1 MNLLGKTVFITGAA
15 KRLGRE
21 TALMFASRGAGVI
34 LHANQSWQDAEN
46 LKVKIKKTGGSA
58 WTVRAEFNLRQG
70 RVEKKIRDLA
80 RDLDRK
86 CPPVDILVN
95 NASIFYPTPL
105 ESLTEKDWD
114 DFQTV
119 NLKVPF
125 FLAREFGL
133 RMCRRRAGK
142 IINLA
147 DWTAWR
153 PDPRYLPYAISKAGL
168 VSMTQGL
175 AKALAPHV
183 QVNGIAPGPILKA
196 KGMTAAGEK
205 AAAAKTLL
213 GRFGSASD
221 ISEAVR
227 YFCESAD
234 FVTGVCLPVDGGC
247 SAA

>member
-1 MNLLGKTVFITGAA
+1 MNLQGKTVLVTGAA
-15 KRLGRE
+15 RRLGRE
-21 TALMFASRGAGVI
+21 IALMFASRGAGVI
-34 LHANQSWQDAEN
+34 LHCHRSQTEAEKLRQD
-46 LKVKIKKTGGSA
+46 ITRSGGQA
-58 WTVRAEFNLRQG
+58 WTLRARFDLPQG
-70 RVEKKIRDLA
+70 RVEPAVRALSKE
-80 RDLDRK
+80 LDQR

-105 ESLTEKDWD
+105 EKATERDWD

-125 FLAREFGL
+125 FLSRELGL
-133 RMCRRRAGK
+133 RMFRRKTGK
-142 IINLA
+142 IINLI

-153 PDPRYLPYAISKAGL
+153 PDARYLPYAVSKAGL
-168 VSMTQGL
+168 AALTEGL

-205 AAAAKTLL
+205 AAAARTLL
-213 GRFGSASD
+213 GRFGKASD

-227 YFCESAD
+227 FLCESTD